1 MPLLKYAL
9 VDQALLVE
17 EEEEDMKSYLLYRKQ
32 EDSLYDAKEG
42 TVRNDTSVHRKCDL
56 YESVLGVKKQM

>member
-1 MPLLKYAL
+1 MPLLKRAL

-17 EEEEDMKSYLLYRKQ
+17 EEGDKELRRQ

-42 TVRNDTSVHRKCDL
+42 TVRNDASVHWKCDL